1 MKNAPAFPRP
11 PLALAIMAA
20 LASTVAH
27 AQQNE
32 DPSAPIT
39 LAPVVVEAS
48 ADASAAGLPPAF
60 AGGQVAKG
68 ARIGILGNQST
79 LDTPF
84 STTAYTSQLIEDQ
97 QASGVAEVLR
107 NDPTVRISRGFGNF
121 QELYVIRGFPLFS
134 DDMAY
139 NGLYGV
145 LPRQYVATEFLERV
159 EVLRGANTFVN
170 GAAPGGTAGSGIGG
184 SINLVPKRAPNE
196 DLTRLTY
203 GLQSGGQDYL
213 AADVARRFGEN
224 KELGLRVNAAR
235 RVGGTGIDNE
245 RKDFEMFSLGA
256 DYRGRDFRLSADVGM
271 QDQNLIEGRPS
282 LLRGAGLTFVPRPPS
297 ASSNYSQPWIYSGDQ
312 TVFGTVRAEFDLSE
326 VTTTWLAVGARR
338 GKERNSL
345 PFHFLDSNGTINSS
359 RFDNYRDETVVTGE
373 AGIRTQVTTG
383 TVQHRL
389 TASMAGHWRTEKNEN
404 EFGAAFVDNLYN
416 PQPVARPGGAPNPEL
431 NSPQTQQKTRSFS
444 LALADTMAFANDRLL
459 LTLGARL
466 QKIIDVPYND
476 YAVFG
481 TSYDKTKLTPAV
493 GAVYKLTQEMSL
505 YANYAEALTRGGT
518 APNTAVNANER
529 LSPFVSKQ
537 TEAGVKYEDKRFGA
551 GLAVFSIELPSAFV
565 GADNVFRAS
574 GEQQNTGIELTLYGE
589 PLQGLRLLGGATWI
603 DAELERTAGGT
614 SDGNRAI
621 GVPSAQY
628 TFGVEWDVPL
638 LRGLSLDARTLYTAS
653 QYFDAQNAASI
664 PSWTRFDLGA
674 RYITRVAGKDV
685 TFRARIDNVSDRAYW
700 AAAGG
705 YPGSS
710 YLVQGAP
717 RTAMLSATV
726 DF

>member
-1 MKNAPAFPRP
+1 MKKKLSLQRT
-11 PLALAIMAA
+11 PLAIAIAATLAAHG
-20 LASTVAH
+20 AH
-27 AQQNE
+27 AQE
-32 DPSAPIT
+32 PAPVE

-48 ADASAAGLPPAF
+48 ADASAGGLPAPF
-60 AGGQVAKG
+60 AGGQVASG
-68 ARIGILGNQST
+68 SRVGVLGNQST

-97 QASGVAEVLR
+97 QASGVADVLR

-139 NGLYGV
+139 NGLFGV

-203 GLQSGGQDYL
+203 GIQTGGQDYL
-213 AADVARRFGEN
+213 AADLARRFGEN

-256 DYRGRDFRLSADVGM
+256 DYRGRDFRLSADLGM
-271 QDQNLIEGRPS
+271 QDQNLIQGRPS
-282 LLRGAGLTFVPRPPS
+282 LLQGAGLTSIPRPPGAS
-297 ASSNYSQPWIYSGDQ
+297 ANYSQPWIFSGDQ
-312 TVFGTVRAEFDLSE
+312 TVFGTVRAEFDLSDI
-326 VTTTWLAVGARR
+326 TTTWVALGARR

-345 PFHFLDSNGTINSS
+345 PFHFLDTDGTINSS

-373 AGIRTQVTTG
+373 AGIRTRVQTG
-383 TVQHRL
+383 AVQHRL
-389 TASMAGHWRTEKNEN
+389 TASVAGHWRTEKNEN

-416 PQPVARPGGAPNPEL
+416 PQPVARPAGAANPEL
-431 NSPQTQQKTRSFS
+431 RTPQTQQKTRSFS
-444 LALADTMAFANDRLL
+444 LALADTMAFADDRFL

-466 QKIIDVPYND
+466 QKIVDVPYND
-476 YAVFG
+476 YAAFG

-493 GAVYKLTQEMSL
+493 GAVYKLTQEVSL

-529 LSPFVSKQ
+529 LSPFVSTQ
-537 TEAGVKYEDKRFGA
+537 TEAGVKYENGGFGG

-565 GADNVFRAS
+565 GSDNVFRAS

-589 PLQGLRLLGGATWI
+589 PLRGLRLLGGATWI
-603 DAELERTAGGT
+603 DAELERTAAGAN
-614 SDGNRAI
+614 DGNRAI

-628 TFGVEWDVPL
+628 TVGVEWDVAL
-638 LRGLSLDARTLYTAS
+638 LAGLTLDARSLYTAS
-653 QYFDAQNAASI
+653 QYFNAANTADI

-674 RYITRVAGKDV
+674 RYLTRIAGKDV
-685 TFRARIDNVSDRAYW
+685 TFRARVDNVSDRAYW

-705 YPGSS
+705 YPGAS